1 MDLIIYYSGEG
12 TTINGQKCLLPF
24 DADVNDEYSFFPL
37 SELYASLGKIQK
49 MKQVQN
55 ITIFMDVDF
64 NNPAFKQNLAIINS
78 DLDTKKKKGKNKKKK
93 KTGEPEFA
101 IEDQIKP
108 PEGITAFFASNINQL
123 TYNHPDLDNGIF
135 TYYLLKG
142 LRGEADN
149 GDKSVTVAELHDF
162 IMKNVQ
168 DTTSKLYSNMP
179 QVPILFTANPDR
191 VLYKLP

>member
-1 MDLIIYYSGEG
+1 MFIHTIIELVG
-12 TTINGQKCLLPF
+12 TEKGRI
-24 DADVNDEYSFFPL
+24 
-37 SELYASLGKIQK
+37 I
-49 MKQVQN
+49 
-55 ITIFMDVDF
+55 
-64 NNPAFKQNLAIINS
+64 IINKQKLKNWGMRLCIS
-78 DLDTKKKKGKNKKKK
+78 PIWLKKEEEERKKKKGKKKGDK
-93 KTGEPEFA
+93 ESA
-101 IEDQIKP
+101 IENEIKP

-123 TYNHPDLDNGIF
+123 TYKHPDIDNGIF

-168 DTTSKLYSNMP
+168 DTTSKLYSSMP
-179 QVPILFTANPDR
+179 QVPVLFTPDPNR

>member
-1 MDLIIYYSGEG
+1 MKLI
-12 TTINGQKCLLPF
+12 
-24 DADVNDEYSFFPL
+24 
-37 SELYASLGKIQK
+37 
-49 MKQVQN
+49 
-55 ITIFMDVDF
+55 
-64 NNPAFKQNLAIINS
+64 
-78 DLDTKKKKGKNKKKK
+78 KKKKNKKKK
-93 KTGEPEFA
+93 GDVDSDESVLEN
-101 IEDQIKP
+101 QIKP

-123 TYNHPDLDNGIF
+123 TYKHPDLDNGIF

-168 DTTSKLYSNMP
+168 DTTSKLYSSLP
-179 QVPILFTANPDR
+179 QVPLLFTADPDR

>member
-1 MDLIIYYSGEG
+1 MHRFGIGFGIK
-12 TTINGQKCLLPF
+12 TTQKCSHGGVP
-24 DADVNDEYSFFPL
+24 ETPGRGQGCPR
-37 SELYASLGKIQK
+37 ASGLEKIQK

-64 NNPAFKQNLAIINS
+64 NNPAFEQNLAK
-78 DLDTKKKKGKNKKKK
+78 LDFDKTGKKKKKKGKKK
-93 KTGEPEFA
+93 GEKEPA
-101 IEDQIKP
+101 IENEIKP

-123 TYNHPDLDNGIF
+123 TYKHPDIDNGVF

-168 DTTSKLYSNMP
+168 DTTSKLYSSMP
-179 QVPILFTANPDR
+179 QVPVLFTPDPNR